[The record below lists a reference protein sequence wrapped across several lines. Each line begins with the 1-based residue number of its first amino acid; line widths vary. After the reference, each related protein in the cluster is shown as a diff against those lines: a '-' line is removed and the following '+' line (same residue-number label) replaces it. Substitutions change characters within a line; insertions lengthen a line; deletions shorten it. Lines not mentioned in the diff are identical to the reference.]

1 MSRSYTI
8 SDADVASAVKGHG
21 EARNRLL
28 ALLGPQVRA
37 MVAIRLAPRP
47 AQWHTAEDLAQQAM
61 TDLIEAIGRL
71 EQPVAACLR
80 RVASTI
86 VERRV
91 ADLLKNAG
99 PQRPVAEASLDA
111 TIPMDGS
118 SLKPLVT
125 LLASTGVTPQSA
137 AARSESIG
145 RLLAELGKMRPLYQ
159 HVISL
164 AFFDQMPT
172 AEIADY
178 LGISRQAGSM
188 LLVRALKTLRRNLTG
203 DSHVKTVHVQS
214 I

>member
-1 MSRSYTI
+1 MSRSHTI
-8 SDADVASAVKGHG
+8 SDADVAAAVKGDG

-47 AQWHTAEDLAQQAM
+47 AQWHTAEDLAQQSM

-80 RVASTI
+80 RVASKI

-118 SLKPLVT
+118 TLKPLVT

-145 RLLAELGKMRPLYQ
+145 RLLAELGKMRPVYQ
-159 HVISL
+159 RVISL

-172 AEIADY
+172 VEIADY

-203 DSHVKTVHVQS
+203 DSQLQTIHVKS

>member
-1 MSRSYTI
+1 MSRSHTI
-8 SDADVASAVKGHG
+8 SDVEVAAAVQGDA

-28 ALLGPQVRA
+28 GLLGPQVRA

-71 EQPVAACLR
+71 KQPVAACLR
-80 RVASTI
+80 RTASTI

-91 ADLLKNAG
+91 ADLLRDAG
-99 PQRPVAEASLDA
+99 PQRPAAEASLDA

-118 SLKPLVT
+118 TLRPLIT

-145 RLLAELGKMRPLYQ
+145 RLLAELGKMRPVYR
-159 HVISL
+159 HVITL
-164 AFFDQMPT
+164 AFFDQMST
-172 AEIADY
+172 VEISEY
-178 LGISRQAGSM
+178 LGLSREAGSM
-188 LLVRALKTLRRNLTG
+188 LLLRAMRTLRRNLTG
-203 DSHVKTVHVQS
+203 DSQLQTIHVKS